1 MLQHWDSKKNQLDC
15 ALDGTSL
22 GPHTGFV
29 KKGLAGCQRES
40 FGGPDSVRVKRQVSR
55 GVPADRHPKMTFVT
69 ALIDIGR
76 YNRPRCLYLEYMR
89 GLLKVDVNM
98 VIFIEPWAEQFV
110 RDAR

>member
-1 MLQHWDSKKNQLDC
+1 
-15 ALDGTSL
+15 
-22 GPHTGFV
+22 
-29 KKGLAGCQRES
+29 
-40 FGGPDSVRVKRQVSR
+40 
-55 GVPADRHPKMTFVT
+55 MTFVT